1 MIVFC
6 KRGECMLAFNQMT
19 FLRKRYAIIAACLL
33 LLPFTSAFTWPLD
46 TLEFSISA
54 PGKPGD
60 GTVLIKKELVLGGDI
75 ENTIIHSVQLTPVI
89 DVYRVQEG
97 RIWAWRE
104 KIQSH
109 NAGLPSLKPQRGRF
123 IYDAPWMI
131 VEGGGASWER
141 IHYRVGT
148 ETLGKNRVRVGT
160 EPRRELWREVPG
172 KVLVIRAVPGG
183 SYCFIPGKVT

>member
-1 MIVFC
+1 
-6 KRGECMLAFNQMT
+6 MLAFSTMT
-19 FLRKRYAIIAACLL
+19 PLRKRYVIIAACLF
-33 LLPFTSAFTWPLD
+33 LLPFTSAFIWPLD
-46 TLEFSISA
+46 TVEFRIYA
-54 PGKPGD
+54 PGKPDD
-60 GTVLIKKELVLGGDI
+60 GTVLIKKELILGIDI

-109 NAGLPSLKPQRGRF
+109 NAGLPSLAPERGRF

-148 ETLGKNRVRVGT
+148 ETFGRNQIRVGAG
-160 EPRRELWREVPG
+160 PRRELWRDAPG
-172 KVLVIRAVPGG
+172 KLLTICAVPG
-183 SYCFIPGKVT
+183 SS